1 MIEALRNAFRLPDLR
16 NKLLI
21 TGLILVVYQFAA
33 HVPTVGVDRLALQAL
48 IEGNAGG
55 LVGVLNL
62 LSGGAVQNFSVIA
75 NGVYPYITASIIFQL
90 LVPIIPQLEQIQREP
105 GGKEKI
111 ETYTYYLA
119 IPMAVLQAVS
129 QIQIFNSL
137 STQGSII
144 PGFGSDFL
152 LTATVLVTMT
162 AGTMFAIW
170 LGQLITEQGIGNGL
184 SIIIFAGIVAR
195 APQNLV
201 QLLTGSTNA
210 GYHLLMFIVITV
222 VSIVGIIIIQEGV
235 RRIPVQYGK
244 RVRGRKQYGGASTHI
259 PLKVNPV
266 GMIPLI
272 FAQSI
277 ITFPALLVNLFP
289 EGPVR
294 TYITQTF
301 GQQQGLAYWLTFFL
315 LVVGFTFFYSDVM
328 VGNQNLAENL
338 QRNGG
343 FIPGIRPGKRTAE
356 YIDTILARIT
366 LVGAIY
372 LAIVALLPQFL
383 ISGFKVAPIPFI
395 GEWLDRYT
403 PQFITQGLGV
413 TFYFGGTSLLII
425 VVVTMDFWAQVQSY
439 VMSQQYESL
448 LKKANFKAG

>member
-1 MIEALRNAFRLPDLR
+1 MLEALRNAFRLPDLR

-21 TGLILVVYQFAA
+21 TGLILVIYQFAA
-33 HVPTVGVDRLALQAL
+33 HVPVIGVDRSALRAL
-48 IEGNAGG
+48 IDGSAGG

-62 LSGGAVQNFSVIA
+62 LSGGAVKNFSVIA

-90 LVPIIPQLEQIQREP
+90 LVPIIPQLEQLQREP

-119 IPMAVLQAVS
+119 IPMAILQSVS
-129 QIQIFNSL
+129 QINIFNAL
-137 STQGSII
+137 LGTGQSII

-152 LTATVLVTMT
+152 LTITVIVTMT

-184 SIIIFAGIVAR
+184 SIIIFSGIVAQ

-210 GYHLLMFIVITV
+210 LYNLVMFIVITL

-277 ITFPALLVNLFP
+277 ITFPALIVSLFP
-289 EGPVR
+289 EGPLR
-294 TYITQTF
+294 TSITTTF
-301 GQQQGLAYWLTFFL
+301 GQQQGLVYWLTFFL

-328 VGNQNLAENL
+328 VGNQNLADNL

-343 FIPGIRPGKRTAE
+343 FIPGIRPGKRTDD
-356 YIDTILARIT
+356 YIRRVTRRIT
-366 LVGAIY
+366 LVGALFLGII
-372 LAIVALLPQFL
+372 AITPGLVDFVNRLLFPNEAVTGVSGNAALVLTG
-383 ISGFKVAPIPFI
+383 SG
-395 GEWLDRYT
+395 
-403 PQFITQGLGV
+403 
-413 TFYFGGTSLLII
+413 LII
-425 VVVTMDFWAQVQSY
+425 VVGVVIDTMRQLEAQL
-439 VMSQQYESL
+439 VMRNYDR
-448 LKKANFKAG
+448 FMR